1 MKNDELME
9 QLLFKMHEDLSVI
22 KQDQSAIKVDLKE
35 HMRRT
40 AVIETEVKYLH
51 KQIFI
56 AHGAISFVSFV
67 AILAGIYK
75 AFSG

>member
-9 QLLFKMHEDLSVI
+9 QLLLKMHEDLSIV
-22 KQDQSAIKVDLKE
+22 KQDQAAVKVDLKE

-56 AHGAISFVSFV
+56 AHGAISFISLI
-67 AILAGIYK
+67 ALIASIYK
-75 AFSG
+75 AFAS